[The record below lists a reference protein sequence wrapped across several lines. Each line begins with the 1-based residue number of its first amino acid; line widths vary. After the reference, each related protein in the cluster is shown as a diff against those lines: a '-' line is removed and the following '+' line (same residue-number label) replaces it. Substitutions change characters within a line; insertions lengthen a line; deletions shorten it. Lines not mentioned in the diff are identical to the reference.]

1 MPLRFRGDRRKCEVQ
16 GAKFK
21 AVPEHEGGN
30 MLTRRNFGKLALA
43 SLVMPRGLALGGQT
57 SRIAG
62 VRVGV
67 QTYSFR
73 ELPRPAGADSVDT
86 IVRAMKDCG
95 LVECELW
102 SPQIEPQQAGGRG
115 RPPEEVQKA
124 RDDLRAWRMNTPL
137 EHFKGIR
144 KTFAAAGL
152 SIYAYNYSPNS
163 SFTDGE
169 IDRGFEMA
177 KALGAEIITSSTTI
191 DVARRI
197 VPFAER
203 HRMVVAMHGHS
214 DTSKPGEFASPE
226 SFAEAMRMSP
236 YFKVNL
242 DIGHFTAAN
251 FDAMQYMREHHDVI
265 TNLHLK
271 DRKSHQGDNVP
282 WGTGDTPIRDVLQLL
297 KRERWPI
304 RAYIEY
310 EHRGSGTPVEEVK
323 KCYAFVR
330 EALA

>member
-1 MPLRFRGDRRKCEVQ
+1 MI
-16 GAKFK
+16 
-21 AVPEHEGGN
+21 
-30 MLTRRNFGKLALA
+30 TRRDFGKLALA
-43 SLVMPRGLALGGQT
+43 SLAMSRGLAAAGLD

-62 VRVGV
+62 VRIGV

-73 ELPRPAGADSVDT
+73 ELPRSPGSDSVDA
-86 IVRAMKDCG
+86 IVKAMNDCG

-102 SPQIEPQQAGGRG
+102 APQIEPQQSFGRG
-115 RPPEEVQKA
+115 RPPEEAGKA
-124 RDDLRAWRMNTPL
+124 RDDLRAWRMDTPL
-137 EHFKGIR
+137 DHFKDVR
-144 KTFAAAGL
+144 KTFNAAGL
-152 SIYAYNYSPNS
+152 SIYAYNYSPNA

-203 HRMVVAMHGHS
+203 HKMAVAMHGHS

-226 SFAEAMRMSP
+226 SFAEAMRMSK

-251 FDAMQYMREHHDVI
+251 FDAMQYLREHHDAI

-271 DRKSHQGDNVP
+271 DRKTHQGDNVP

-310 EHRGSGTPVEEVK
+310 EHRGTGTPVEEVK